1 MKPLISLFVA
11 VTLAVTANAQQP
23 AASSPVPSFAKE
35 EAGVAATAEGKTG
48 ALPPSEATKGG
59 LRPRVGLVFGGGGA
73 KGAAEVG
80 VMKVI
85 ERAGIPID
93 YITGTSIGA
102 IVGGLYAAGYNA
114 ETLDS
119 LFRSQEWL
127 TLLADRKREVQDE
140 FITRR
145 DGVTYVLGFPIFRD
159 KKPAAPF
166 DEDKGGASQGAE
178 GKGASPRFRFG
189 AIRGDNIVAL
199 LDSMVTRS
207 IGRSTLTTFDDL
219 PTPFRCIAVNANT
232 FEEVELSSGSLPL
245 ALRASMAIPGLFKP
259 VEMGDSNLIDGG
271 MLNNLPVDVVRRM
284 GADIVIAI
292 DLTVNH
298 HDDDLFG
305 SLPWGSVFGRNGVW
319 GIIDW
324 VFSRPDLEKYSE
336 NSSSADLYINPD
348 LDGYAVTEF
357 SRQSIGEMIDIGEQ
371 AAMRQWK
378 QLKLLSQQV
387 DGK

>member
-1 MKPLISLFVA
+1 MKHLVTLFIA
-11 VTLAVTANAQQP
+11 VTLAATAVAQQP
-23 AASSPVPSFAKE
+23 AA
-35 EAGVAATAEGKTG
+35 GT
-48 ALPPSEATKGG
+48 
-59 LRPRVGLVFGGGGA
+59 RPRVGLVFGGGGA

-85 ERAGIPID
+85 ERAGIPLD
-93 YITGTSIGA
+93 YIAGTSIGA
-102 IVGGLYAAGYNA
+102 IVGGLYAAGYHS

-145 DGVTYVLGFPIFRD
+145 DGVTYVLGFPIFRE
-159 KKPAAPF
+159 KPQTPNP
-166 DEDKGGASQGAE
+166 QQP
-178 GKGASPRFRFG
+178 SPNPRKPFRFG
-189 AIRGDNIVAL
+189 AIRGDNIVSL

-207 IGRSTLTTFDDL
+207 VGQSTLASFDQL

-232 FEEVELSSGSLPL
+232 FEEVELSSGNLPL
-245 ALRASMAIPGLFKP
+245 AMRASMAIPGLFKP

-284 GADIVIAI
+284 GADIIIAI

-298 HDDDLFG
+298 HDDADDDLWG
-305 SLPWGSVFGRNGVW
+305 SLPWGSIFGRNGVW

-336 NSSSADLYINPD
+336 NSCSADLYINPD

-357 SRQSIGEMIDIGEQ
+357 SRQSIGEMIDIGEE

-378 QLKLLSQQV
+378 QLKQLSKRIN
-387 DGK
+387 GK

>member
-1 MKPLISLFVA
+1 MKHLVTLFIAITLFVSA
-11 VTLAVTANAQQP
+11 SAQTTTNTLN
-23 AASSPVPSFAKE
+23 
-35 EAGVAATAEGKTG
+35 
-48 ALPPSEATKGG
+48 PPKGG
-59 LRPRVGLVFGGGGA
+59 QEGCHTRPRVGLVFGGGGA

-93 YITGTSIGA
+93 YIAGTSIGA
-102 IVGGLYAAGYNA
+102 IVGGLYASGYNS

-145 DGVTYVLGFPIFRD
+145 DGVTYVLGFPIFRE
-159 KKPAAPF
+159 KAP
-166 DEDKGGASQGAE
+166 
-178 GKGASPRFRFG
+178 SPNAQQPSPTPRRPFRFG

-207 IGRSTLTTFDDL
+207 VGQSTLTSFDQL

-232 FEEVELSSGSLPL
+232 FEEVELSSGNLPL
-245 ALRASMAIPGLFKP
+245 AMRASMAIPGLFRP
-259 VEMGDSNLIDGG
+259 VEMGDSNLVDGG

-284 GADIVIAI
+284 GADIIIAI

-298 HDDDLFG
+298 HDDAGDGDLWG
-305 SLPWGSVFGRNGVW
+305 SLPWGSIFGRNGVW

-324 VFSRPDLEKYSE
+324 VFSRPDLEKYAE
-336 NSSSADLYINPD
+336 NSCSADLYINPD

-357 SRQSIGEMIDIGEQ
+357 SRQSIGEMIDIGED

-378 QLKLLSQQV
+378 QLKQISKRIN
-387 DGK
+387 GK

>member
-1 MKPLISLFVA
+1 MKHLLTLFIA
-11 VTLAVTANAQQP
+11 VTLAATAQAQQP
-23 AASSPVPSFAKE
+23 AVS
-35 EAGVAATAEGKTG
+35 T
-48 ALPPSEATKGG
+48 
-59 LRPRVGLVFGGGGA
+59 RPHVGLVFGGGGA

-93 YITGTSIGA
+93 YIAGTSIGA
-102 IVGGLYAAGYNA
+102 IVGGLYASGYNS

-145 DGVTYVLGFPIFRD
+145 DGVTYVLGFPIFRE
-159 KKPAAPF
+159 KPQTP
-166 DEDKGGASQGAE
+166 QQP
-178 GKGASPRFRFG
+178 SPTPRKPFRFG
-189 AIRGDNIVAL
+189 AIRGDNIVSL

-207 IGRSTLTTFDDL
+207 VGQSTLTSFDQL

-232 FEEVELSSGSLPL
+232 FEEVELSSGNLPL
-245 ALRASMAIPGLFKP
+245 AMRASMAIPGLFKP

-284 GADIVIAI
+284 GADIIIAI

-298 HDDDLFG
+298 HDDADDDLWG
-305 SLPWGSVFGRNGVW
+305 SLPWGSIFGRNGVW

-336 NSSSADLYINPD
+336 NSCSADLYINPD

-357 SRQSIGEMIDIGEQ
+357 SRQSIGEMIDIGEE

-378 QLKLLSQQV
+378 QLKQLSKRIN
-387 DGK
+387 GK

>member
-1 MKPLISLFVA
+1 MKHLVTLFIAITLFV
-11 VTLAVTANAQQP
+11 
-23 AASSPVPSFAKE
+23 S
-35 EAGVAATAEGKTG
+35 ATAQTTTN
-48 ALPPSEATKGG
+48 ALNPPKGG
-59 LRPRVGLVFGGGGA
+59 QEGGHTRPRVGLVFGGGGA

-93 YITGTSIGA
+93 YIAGTSIGA
-102 IVGGLYAAGYNA
+102 IVGGLYASGYNS

-145 DGVTYVLGFPIFRD
+145 DGVTYVLGFPIFRE
-159 KKPAAPF
+159 KAPSPNAQQPSPTPRKP
-166 DEDKGGASQGAE
+166 
-178 GKGASPRFRFG
+178 FRFG

-199 LDSMVTRS
+199 LESMVTRS
-207 IGRSTLTTFDDL
+207 VGQSTLTSFDQL

-232 FEEVELSSGSLPL
+232 FEEVELSSGNLPL
-245 ALRASMAIPGLFKP
+245 AMRASMAIPGLFKP

-284 GADIVIAI
+284 GADIIIAI

-298 HDDDLFG
+298 HDDADDDLWG
-305 SLPWGSVFGRNGVW
+305 SLPWGSIFGRNGVW

-336 NSSSADLYINPD
+336 NSCSADLYINPD

-357 SRQSIGEMIDIGEQ
+357 SRQSIGEMIDIGED

-378 QLKLLSQQV
+378 QLKQISKRV
-387 DGK
+387 NGK

>member
-1 MKPLISLFVA
+1 MKSFLSLIIA
-11 VTLAVTANAQQP
+11 ITLSVSASAQTTT
-23 AASSPVPSFAKE
+23 S
-35 EAGVAATAEGKTG
+35 TY
-48 ALPPSEATKGG
+48 PPPKGG
-59 LRPRVGLVFGGGGA
+59 HEGGSRPRVGLVFGGGGA

-93 YITGTSIGA
+93 YIAGTSIGA
-102 IVGGLYAAGYNA
+102 IVGGLYAAGYNS

-145 DGVTYVLGFPIFRD
+145 DGVTYVLGFPIFRN
-159 KKPAAPF
+159 KKPTP
-166 DEDKGGASQGAE
+166 DTPLPPKGGQE
-178 GKGASPRFRFG
+178 GGRPRFRFG
-189 AIRGDNIVAL
+189 AIRGDNIVSL

-207 IGRSTLTTFDDL
+207 IGRSTLSTFDSL

-232 FEEVELSSGSLPL
+232 FKEVELSSGNLPL
-245 ALRASMAIPGLFKP
+245 AIRASMAIPGLFKP
-259 VEMGDSNLIDGG
+259 VEMDNSDLIDGG

-284 GADIVIAI
+284 GADIIIAI

-298 HDDDLFG
+298 HDEDNDDDLFG
-305 SLPWGSVFGRNGVW
+305 SLPWGSIFGRNGVW

-324 VFSRPDLEKYSE
+324 VFSRPDLEKYAD
-336 NSSSADLYINPD
+336 NSRSADLYINPD

-357 SRQSIGEMIDIGEQ
+357 SRQSISEMIDIGEQ
-371 AAMRQWK
+371 AAQRQWK
-378 QLKLLSQQV
+378 QLKQLSKQIN
-387 DGK
+387 GK

>member
-1 MKPLISLFVA
+1 MKHLLTLFIA
-11 VTLAVTANAQQP
+11 VTLAATAQAQQP
-23 AASSPVPSFAKE
+23 AVS
-35 EAGVAATAEGKTG
+35 T
-48 ALPPSEATKGG
+48 
-59 LRPRVGLVFGGGGA
+59 RPHVGLVFGGGGA

-93 YITGTSIGA
+93 YIAGTSIGA
-102 IVGGLYAAGYNA
+102 IVGGLYASGYNS

-145 DGVTYVLGFPIFRD
+145 DGVTYVLGFPIFRE
-159 KKPAAPF
+159 KPQTP
-166 DEDKGGASQGAE
+166 QQP
-178 GKGASPRFRFG
+178 SPTPRKPFRFG
-189 AIRGDNIVAL
+189 AIRGDNIVSL

-207 IGRSTLTTFDDL
+207 VGQSTLTSFDQL

-232 FEEVELSSGSLPL
+232 FKEVELSSGNLPL
-245 ALRASMAIPGLFKP
+245 AMRASMAIPGLFKP

-284 GADIVIAI
+284 GADIIIAI

-298 HDDDLFG
+298 HDDADDDLWG
-305 SLPWGSVFGRNGVW
+305 SLPWGSIFGRNGVW

-336 NSSSADLYINPD
+336 NSCSADLYINPN

-357 SRQSIGEMIDIGEQ
+357 SRQSIGEMIDIGEE

-378 QLKLLSQQV
+378 QLKQLSKRIN
-387 DGK
+387 GK

>member
-1 MKPLISLFVA
+1 MKHLLTLFIA
-11 VTLAVTANAQQP
+11 VTLAATAQAQQP
-23 AASSPVPSFAKE
+23 AVS
-35 EAGVAATAEGKTG
+35 T
-48 ALPPSEATKGG
+48 
-59 LRPRVGLVFGGGGA
+59 RPHVGLVFGGGGA

-93 YITGTSIGA
+93 YIAGTSIGA
-102 IVGGLYAAGYNA
+102 IVGGLYASGYNS

-145 DGVTYVLGFPIFRD
+145 DGVTYVLGFPIFRE
-159 KKPAAPF
+159 KPQTP
-166 DEDKGGASQGAE
+166 QQP
-178 GKGASPRFRFG
+178 SPTPRKPFRFG
-189 AIRGDNIVAL
+189 AIRGDNIVSL

-207 IGRSTLTTFDDL
+207 VGQSTLTSFDQL

-232 FEEVELSSGSLPL
+232 FEEVELSSGNLPL
-245 ALRASMAIPGLFKP
+245 AMRASMAIPGLFKP

-284 GADIVIAI
+284 GADIIIAI

-298 HDDDLFG
+298 HDDADDDLWG
-305 SLPWGSVFGRNGVW
+305 SLPWGSIFGRNGVW

-336 NSSSADLYINPD
+336 NSCSADLYINPN

-357 SRQSIGEMIDIGEQ
+357 SRQSIGEMIDIGEE

-378 QLKLLSQQV
+378 QLKQLSKRIN
-387 DGK
+387 GK

>member
-1 MKPLISLFVA
+1 MKHLLTLFIA
-11 VTLAVTANAQQP
+11 VTLAATAQAQQP
-23 AASSPVPSFAKE
+23 AVS
-35 EAGVAATAEGKTG
+35 T
-48 ALPPSEATKGG
+48 
-59 LRPRVGLVFGGGGA
+59 RPHVGLVFGGGGA

-93 YITGTSIGA
+93 YIAGTSIGA
-102 IVGGLYAAGYNA
+102 IVGGLYASGYNS

-145 DGVTYVLGFPIFRD
+145 DGVTYVLGFPIFRE
-159 KKPAAPF
+159 KPQTP
-166 DEDKGGASQGAE
+166 QQP
-178 GKGASPRFRFG
+178 SPTPRKPFRFG

-207 IGRSTLTTFDDL
+207 VGQSTLTSFDQL

-232 FEEVELSSGSLPL
+232 FKEVELSSGNLPL
-245 ALRASMAIPGLFKP
+245 AMRASMAIPGLFKP

-284 GADIVIAI
+284 GADIIIAI

-298 HDDDLFG
+298 HDDADGDLWG
-305 SLPWGSVFGRNGVW
+305 SLPWGSIFGRNGVW

-324 VFSRPDLEKYSE
+324 VFSRPDLEKYAE
-336 NSSSADLYINPD
+336 NSCSADLYINPD

-357 SRQSIGEMIDIGEQ
+357 SRQSIGEMIDIGEE

-378 QLKLLSQQV
+378 QLKQLSKRIN
-387 DGK
+387 GK